1 MVYRVLLGRRLATEA
16 DTTGHMT
23 SQSMLGSQET
33 TFKIKRVCL
42 VMYPCILSVYS
53 PCILLVYSVYY

>member
-42 VMYPCILSVYS
+42 VMYPCIL
-53 PCILLVYSVYY
+53 LVYSVYY